1 MANIN
6 PIQFYVGGIRQ
17 FKKLPLFILHVHIS
31 VLLMIHERFF
41 PGTVIILALSLLA
54 PYFYYIPRTT
64 LAAVLI
70 AAVSFMIDWK
80 ILNTLWKCNSK

>member
-1 MANIN
+1 
-6 PIQFYVGGIRQ
+6 
-17 FKKLPLFILHVHIS
+17 
-31 VLLMIHERFF
+31 MICELFF
-41 PGTVIILALSLLA
+41 PGTVIVLALSLLA

-70 AAVSFMIDWK
+70 SAVFFMIDWK